1 MRVIRTLFG
10 RHRALAM
17 LVMVCALAMK
27 ALVPAGYMTAPGAKL
42 LSVQICADS
51 SGSDQLKQ
59 IAIPMKGAPAAPQG
73 DRGKA
78 AVNCSYASLAMAA
91 LGGADAPL
99 LALALAF
106 ILVVALL
113 TAMPPPALR
122 LHLRPPQRG
131 PPLHA

>member
-1 MRVIRTLFG
+1 MSDVPTVTALIVAAGSGSRMGGGGLPKQYRLLAGKSVLA
-10 RHRALAM
+10 HAVDALAAHPRIDA
-17 LVMVCALAMK
+17 VRV
-27 ALVPAGYMTAPGAKL
+27 VIGAG
-42 LSVQICADS
+42 
-51 SGSDQLKQ
+51 
-59 IAIPMKGAPAAPQG
+59 QG
-73 DRGKA
+73 K
-78 AVNCSYASLAMAA
+78 LAMAA

>member
-1 MRVIRTLFG
+1 MHSFRAFFV
-10 RHRALAM
+10 RHRTLAM
-17 LVMVCALAMK
+17 LVVVCALAIK
-27 ALVPAGYMTAPGAKL
+27 ALVPAGYMAAPGARL

-73 DRGKA
+73 DHGKA
-78 AVNCSYASLAMAA
+78 AVNCSFASLAMAA
-91 LGGADAPL
+91 IGGADAPL

-106 ILVVALL
+106 ILLVALL

-122 LHLRPPQRG
+122 LHLRPPLRG
-131 PPLHA
+131 PPLHI